1 MMAMMGSISV
11 AMAEGTLGMS
21 PFTILPGE
29 EKTVAVNLNQDGD
42 ILSLQADIALPDGLS
57 LVKWQTNAER
67 IDRDAHAVTLTRQTD
82 GQYRLTVFPKTLNPI
97 FGNDGALVEL
107 TLKAD
112 ASFTHKGTMDFS
124 NIHLVSTDNSRFD
137 QDNFSVLASSAPTSR
152 QSPSPPTSHTP
163 SVSSSTTVCPSMASR
178 VASNSPK
185 VLPWH
190 RSRTDS
196 TTSSMANACR
206 RTLP

>member
-29 EKTVAVNLNQDGD
+29 EKTVAVNLTQDGD

-67 IDRDAHAVTLTRQTD
+67 IDRDAHAVTLTRQTE

-97 FGNDGALVEL
+97 FGNDGALVNL
-107 TLKAD
+107 
-112 ASFTHKGTMDFS
+112 H
-124 NIHLVSTDNSRFD
+124 
-137 QDNFSVLASSAPTSR
+137 
-152 QSPSPPTSHTP
+152 
-163 SVSSSTTVCPSMASR
+163 
-178 VASNSPK
+178 
-185 VLPWH
+185 
-190 RSRTDS
+190 
-196 TTSSMANACR
+196 
-206 RTLP
+206 